1 MSVPA
6 TISPDG
12 KKGLISAAKGLALT
26 ILELLENPE
35 LLAAVK
41 AEHQE
46 TIKKALTLDSLA

>member
-1 MSVPA
+1 MAAA